1 MKQNRTHKNRLLSL
15 LLAAAIGIGGTVCY
29 AANTV
34 QLPFCSPYT
43 AQAEE
48 QTAGEFS
55 YSVQN
60 DTITITKYNGS
71 AASVSVPAELD
82 GKPVTALG
90 RYCFADNE
98 TLQTISL
105 PNSLLTIDDQAFA
118 GCVNL
123 QSFTMPDSVTSTG
136 TGILQ
141 NCTNLKEATLSKQLT
156 FLEDNTFLSTSLEAI
171 EIPDGVTNIGRLCFK
186 NTKLKQVQLP
196 SSVYMINIGAFAGCS
211 LLEQINLEQVP
222 TIEDDAFSDCVKLEA
237 VTLSP
242 KMTELS
248 SAFVNCKS
256 LKQLVIPEGVKSI
269 DSLAGCESLESITIP
284 STVKSIYRSAFQ
296 GCSKLKEV
304 ILPDQSN
311 YNVFQMSMFSECTSL
326 EYMVIPEGVTTV
338 PQWMFSKCTSLEY
351 AILPS
356 TATEL
361 EAQVFAG
368 CPNLSMVYIP
378 DSVTKIDET
387 ALGYLYDES
396 GNLLPSDQE
405 ILIITDTASS
415 AAARYAKE
423 KGYDV
428 LSRQDAQ
435 YGDLN
440 RNGSL
445 DTEDLGLLQDYL
457 LGRSTLTAAQY
468 FLADVDQDGSV
479 SGFDLAILKNALL

>member
-1 MKQNRTHKNRLLSL
+1 MKQNRTYKNRLLSL

-118 GCVNL
+118 GCINL
-123 QSFTMPDSVTSTG
+123 QSFTMPDSVTSIG

-248 SAFVNCKS
+248 SAS
-256 LKQLVIPEGVKSI
+256 HSSSWL
-269 DSLAGCESLESITIP
+269 
-284 STVKSIYRSAFQ
+284 FQ
-296 GCSKLKEV
+296 K
-304 ILPDQSN
+304 
-311 YNVFQMSMFSECTSL
+311 
-326 EYMVIPEGVTTV
+326 
-338 PQWMFSKCTSLEY
+338 
-351 AILPS
+351 
-356 TATEL
+356 
-361 EAQVFAG
+361 
-368 CPNLSMVYIP
+368 
-378 DSVTKIDET
+378 
-387 ALGYLYDES
+387 
-396 GNLLPSDQE
+396 
-405 ILIITDTASS
+405 ASR
-415 AAARYAKE
+415 A
-423 KGYDV
+423 
-428 LSRQDAQ
+428 
-435 YGDLN
+435 
-440 RNGSL
+440 
-445 DTEDLGLLQDYL
+445 
-457 LGRSTLTAAQY
+457 LTA
-468 FLADVDQDGSV
+468 
-479 SGFDLAILKNALL
+479 